1 MKARLLWYVIRMWNQ
16 EHPIY
21 VESINGGL
29 DRAREQTKGGILVI
43 NSAITSQYKT
53 VSMTNNG
60 WEIEEFNKVKSY
72 LSLKNTGGYFDARW
86 PNNFG
91 KKFGFIARDG
101 QFICLS

>member
-1 MKARLLWYVIRMWNQ
+1 MCYFVDTGNHKKWFELP
-16 EHPIY
+16 EHCLAI
-21 VESINGGL
+21 GGRPL
-29 DRAREQTKGGILVI
+29 KLNT
-43 NSAITSQYKT
+43 
-53 VSMTNNG
+53 
-60 WEIEEFNKVKSY
+60 IEEFNKVKSY